1 MIKTGGIQLKNKKLY
16 ILITLIIII
25 IVSGSLF
32 TQHLQRKNISLKLM
46 NEYLNNYKST
56 VTEKNR
62 KLSNYRIEKIKDI
75 KSSKKGF
82 TFSVVYSVKPVD
94 DNSYWL
100 AGNGKVTSDGWII
113 NKYIEVTV
121 VKEGNK
127 YIIESMGIA

>member
-1 MIKTGGIQLKNKKLY
+1 
-16 ILITLIIII
+16 
-25 IVSGSLF
+25 
-32 TQHLQRKNISLKLM
+32 M

>member
-1 MIKTGGIQLKNKKLY
+1 MKNKKLY

-25 IVSGSLF
+25 IVGGSLF
-32 TQHLQRKNISLKLM
+32 TQHLQKKNISLKLM